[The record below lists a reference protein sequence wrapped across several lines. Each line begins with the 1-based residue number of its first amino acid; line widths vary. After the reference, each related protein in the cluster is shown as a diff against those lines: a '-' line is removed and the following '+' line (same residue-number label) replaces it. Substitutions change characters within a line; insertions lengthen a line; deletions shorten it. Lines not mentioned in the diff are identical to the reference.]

1 MTNPTLQTVAADAQ
15 IAVAAMQP
23 FAEAFGPNGLAAVAI
38 ATALTNALASA
49 AKSGT
54 DLTDADFAAS
64 LSADDAAK
72 LDDAAAV
79 KEVEART
86 PPG

>member
-23 FAEAFGPNGLAAVAI
+23 FAPAFGPNGLAAVAI
-38 ATALTNALASA
+38 ATALTNALSA
-49 AKSGT
+49 AAASGT
-54 DLTDADFAAS
+54 DLTDADFSAA
-64 LSADDAAK
+64 LAADDAAK
-72 LDDAAAV
+72 ADDLLAQQ
-79 KEVEART
+79 EAQKT